1 MFLRFLDYGN
11 SLVFKNGYR
20 IFFIAEMAIIEIPK
34 HAKETQVISKPI
46 NFALYVEN
54 NFIYY
59 TSKEFT

>member
-1 MFLRFLDYGN
+1 MEIQKKKKIDIEF
-11 SLVFKNGYR
+11 
-20 IFFIAEMAIIEIPK
+20 FFIAEIAIMEIPK

-59 TSKEFT
+59 TSKKNHL